1 MIRSSHKRELGNEKQ
16 SAKVVGPRSFPDS
29 NIQYESN
36 MKTLG
41 ICGDSF
47 MAATINGDGSREDI
61 RDSEGKHFTEILAEK
76 IGYDYFTLA
85 RGAASNTA
93 IRLQIDEMIKQKVD
107 LVIIGTT
114 TPNRLE
120 IPYIGKTFDTDLG
133 VYNLDYRT
141 EYYPDKSTLNP
152 KFRHNMLTDTLTNI
166 FYDPSPFHKKIFND
180 DCRGHVPQISQNQLD
195 ALGNYIDY
203 LYDTDYKQMQD
214 AWAIH
219 SGIKALEEN
228 NIPFIVIWNI
238 ITPIGVD
245 TSNDHRFIHFNHKLN
260 PTTWELGHRRWHT
273 TDEAQAIGAES
284 WYTYLLDNG
293 YLNN

>member
-1 MIRSSHKRELGNEKQ
+1 
-16 SAKVVGPRSFPDS
+16 
-29 NIQYESN
+29 

-47 MAATINGDGSREDI
+47 MAATINGDGNRADLKE
-61 RDSEGKHFTEILAEK
+61 SEGKHFTEILAKK

-93 IRLQIDEMIKQKVD
+93 IRLQIDEMIKQNVD

-120 IPYIGKTFDTDLG
+120 IPHLGKKFDSELG

-152 KFRHNMLTDTLTNI
+152 RFKHNILTDTLTNI
-166 FYDPSPFHKKIFND
+166 FHDPRPFFKKIVND
-180 DCRGHVPQISQNQLD
+180 NCKGSVPLISPDQLD
-195 ALGNYIDY
+195 ALGKHIDY
-203 LYDTDYKQMQD
+203 LYDYGYKAMQD
-214 AWAIH
+214 AWVIH

-228 NIPFIVIWNI
+228 NIPFVAIWNI
-238 ITPIGVD
+238 NPPVGV
-245 TSNDHRFIHFNHKLN
+245 NINNYRFIQMSNKLN
-260 PTTWELGHRRWHT
+260 PCRWEPGHRRWHT
-273 TDEAQAIGAES
+273 TDEAQVIGAEI
-284 WYTYLLDNG
+284 WYEYLLENG
-293 YLNN
+293 YLTT